1 MQNITMR
8 ALIISSFLVANLC
21 HAQEESTPQAASE
34 ETMAAPAQT
43 LTEQPISD
51 SSAMPVPEPAA
62 PTVIEPTPEIVQPAE
77 PALTPEQEEIEIKGI
92 DTVDIAQPKGNWLY
106 KRIWWEKAERL
117 YEKIKQLANEISESR
132 MVFFLKRHELDR
144 TVIDPFYISLG
155 LEQGGLEELISYL
168 TLQLQADSEA
178 GKLDEKEQQFLD
190 TIVQE
195 KKTLEQINQG
205 SQRVTKLM
213 NALDDALIK
222 LLEQLN
228 QARNYEQ
235 LSWDA
240 FKAINRELS
249 DKRARELYY
258 NMDTYWKNLNN
269 INTYLSDSYA
279 KYFEQLTA
287 KVKEEVNAI
296 QGTIQGLKE
305 KGVDIKM
312 QAQKLRTG
320 CKVSTD
326 QNAEE
331 QQESTGIFS
340 RIWGWIKAPFVFFA
354 DTVSGLFGGGPE
366 EVTSAKPVKA
376 TQESI
381 DIEAEVEEDQ
391 Q

>member
-1 MQNITMR
+1 MQNIKMR
-8 ALIISSFLVANLC
+8 ALFISSFLVANLC
-21 HAQEESTPQAASE
+21 YAQEESTPQAASE
-34 ETMAAPAQT
+34 ETMAAPLQT

-51 SSAMPVPEPAA
+51 SAAMPVSEPAA
-62 PTVIEPTPEIVQPAE
+62 PAVIEPTPEVVEPAE
-77 PALTPEQEEIEIKGI
+77 PVLTPEQEEIEIKGI

-144 TVIDPFYISLG
+144 TVIDPFYVSLG
-155 LEQGGLEELISYL
+155 LEQGGLEEITSYL
-168 TLQLQADSEA
+168 TSQLEQERAA
-178 GKLDEKEQQFLD
+178 GQLNEQEQKLLD
-190 TIVQE
+190 TIAQE
-195 KKTLEQINQG
+195 KKTLEQMSQG

-213 NALDDALIK
+213 SALDDALIK

-326 QNAEE
+326 QDSEE
-331 QQESTGIFS
+331 QQESSGIFS

>member
-1 MQNITMR
+1 MQNMRMR
-8 ALIISSFLVANLC
+8 ALIMLSSFLLVNLC
-21 HAQEESTPQAASE
+21 YAQEELASE
-34 ETMAAPAQT
+34 EILTEST
-43 LTEQPISD
+43 LTEQPTQEA
-51 SSAMPVPEPAA
+51 SALSEPTETIEPAA
-62 PTVIEPTPEIVQPAE
+62 PAMVEPTPEPVSQPTA
-77 PALTPEQEEIEIKGI
+77 TPEQDEIEIKGI

-132 MVFFLKRHELDR
+132 LVFFLKRHELDR
-144 TVIDPFYISLG
+144 NVLDPFYMSLG
-155 LEQGGLEELISYL
+155 IEQGGLEEITLYLI
-168 TLQLQADSEA
+168 TQLEQERAT
-178 GKLDEKEQQFLD
+178 GQLDEQEQKLLD
-190 TIVQE
+190 TVTQE
-195 KKTLEQINQG
+195 KKTLEQMSQG
-205 SQRVTKLM
+205 SQRVTKLV
-213 NALDDALIK
+213 NALEDALIK

-269 INTYLSDSYA
+269 INTYLTDSYT

-287 KVKEEVNAI
+287 QVKEEVDSI

-312 QAQKLRTG
+312 QAQKLRIG
-320 CKVSTD
+320 CKVPA
-326 QNAEE
+326 AEQEAPE
-331 QQESTGIFS
+331 QEESTSILA
-340 RIWGWIKAPFVFFA
+340 RIWGWIKAPFVFVT
-354 DTVSGLFGGGPE
+354 DTFSGLFGGGAE
-366 EVTSAKPVKA
+366 EITLAKPAKA
-376 TQESI
+376 TQKSI

-391 Q
+391 